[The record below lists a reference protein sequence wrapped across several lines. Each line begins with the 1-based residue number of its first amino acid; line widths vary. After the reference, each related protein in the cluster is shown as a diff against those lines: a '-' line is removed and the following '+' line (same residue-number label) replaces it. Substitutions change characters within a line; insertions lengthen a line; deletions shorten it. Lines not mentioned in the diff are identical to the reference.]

1 MTMIPFSL
9 FTSVLN
15 PCLIDQTRKSDFPH
29 IIINFND
36 RCHCPFAEAERM
48 EKINN
53 ANGEAAAM
61 VAIAEARAKGLN
73 LVSKSLTPKEGKN
86 AASLYVAE
94 QYVAAFNKLARTNNT
109 LILPSNVG
117 DITSLVASA
126 MTMYGTIS
134 KVNDRNQAI
143 EDESTA
149 ISTIADNLLVQSTP
163 TSLPSDASMTSN
175 KQSNSAKAKDLHNL
189 SVSDSDKF

>member
-1 MTMIPFSL
+1 
-9 FTSVLN
+9 
-15 PCLIDQTRKSDFPH
+15 
-29 IIINFND
+29 
-36 RCHCPFAEAERM
+36 M

-61 VAIAEARAKGLN
+61 IAIAEARAKGLN
-73 LVSKSLTPKEGKN
+73 LVSKSLMPKEGKN

-126 MTMYGTIS
+126 MTMYGAIS

-143 EDESTA
+143 EYENTNV
-149 ISTIADNLLVQSTP
+149 STIAENLLEQSTP
-163 TSLPSDASMTSN
+163 PISDSNITSN
-175 KQSNSAKAKDLHNL
+175 RQSDSAKAKDLHNL